1 LNLNSGDFKGFEKWR
16 AMLKEALRQA
26 GANNKD
32 TVLLV
37 GESSLSDERFL
48 EDAHSVL
55 SAGDVPGLFSAE
67 ERQEITETVMLDAQ
81 GGQRNVDLAP
91 LQVRKKMNET
101 KHVCEKKEINF
112 LKI

>member
-1 LNLNSGDFKGFEKWR
+1 
-16 AMLKEALRQA
+16 MLKEALRQA

-81 GGQRNVDLAP
+81 GGQRTVDLAP
-91 LQVRKKMNET
+91 LQVKKQIVFT
-101 KHVCEKKEINF
+101 RGFSDFSKV
-112 LKI
+112 

>member
-1 LNLNSGDFKGFEKWR
+1 
-16 AMLKEALRQA
+16 MLKEALRQA
-26 GANNKD
+26 GAHNKD

-67 ERQEITETVMLDAQ
+67 ERQEITEMVMLDAQ
-81 GGQRNVDLAP
+81 GGQRTVDLAP
-91 LQVRKKMNET
+91 LQVKKSQTNS
-101 KHVCEKKEINF
+101 CSYPF
-112 LKI
+112 FF